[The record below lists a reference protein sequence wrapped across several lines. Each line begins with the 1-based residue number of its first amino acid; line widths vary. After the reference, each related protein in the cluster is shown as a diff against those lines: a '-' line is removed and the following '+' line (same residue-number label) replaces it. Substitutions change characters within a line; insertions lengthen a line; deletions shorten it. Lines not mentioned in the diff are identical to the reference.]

1 MPDTLPP
8 PEQARLAL
16 MLDRLRPRRDDPDPA
31 SRLRA
36 ETDRLGGCPAER
48 DLLRADL
55 LSLLALPGQSAFYAE
70 AGIQSSLGFGMEL
83 RQRIGFRL
91 LPRVPGGN
99 RLEDVAGQLF
109 QQPRDA
115 AWISAVP
122 EADWLALARVLGLD
136 RIEGGQSWEAITALL
151 NAARAVSFRIAS
163 IGLDNE
169 LLRIEPSLD
178 RLESPFL
185 AQNAE
190 FMPLYLNALEA
201 GVLPEADAAC
211 HLPVL
216 LEQCEQVIGRVR
228 RRARDNGTSIH
239 LTYLL
244 ARLDQLLARLRL
256 ILDVLFESP
265 HGEHAVR
272 LFKTLVTA
280 IHDRDNVFRFV
291 GENVNLLARNV
302 TEHASRHGEHYIA
315 GNRAEWWAMGRAAAL
330 GGVIIAL
337 MAAFKIQLGHLH
349 LPPLTEGLVFGLNYG
364 LGFAL
369 IHMLGGVVAT
379 KQPAMTATTLAGE
392 LEDARPRELGRLAG
406 LVETVARTQFAAI
419 AGNVL
424 LALPVA
430 LGLALAWPFMFGS
443 PLAQT
448 DKAVTLL
455 AELHP
460 WTSGAL
466 WYAAVAGVGL
476 FLSGLVAGY
485 YDNKVRYLG
494 TAQRIAQ
501 HPWSRRWLKAER
513 RERLASYID
522 LHHGALM
529 GNLLFGLYL
538 GLAGSVVH
546 LTGLP
551 IDIRHVAFASANL
564 GSALALTDFTV
575 PWPVL
580 AWALAGVIGI
590 GAVNL
595 LVSFALALYVAMR
608 SRRQTLAL
616 LPGLIARV
624 VGNFLR
630 RPWRFLLPEA
640 ADAGQPPTRPADH

>member
-31 SRLRA
+31 SCLRA
-36 ETDRLGGCPAER
+36 ETERLRACPEER
-48 DLLRADL
+48 ELLRADL
-55 LSLLALPGQSAFYAE
+55 LSLLALAGQSAFYAE

-91 LPRVPGGN
+91 LPRVPGGE
-99 RLEDVAGQLF
+99 RLEDVAGHLF
-109 QQPRDA
+109 RKPRDA
-115 AWISAVP
+115 AWINAVP
-122 EADWLALARVLGLD
+122 EADWLALATVLGLD
-136 RIEGGQSWEAITALL
+136 RIERGQSWEAITALL
-151 NAARAVSFRIAS
+151 NAARAVSYRIAS
-163 IGLDNE
+163 VGLDNE
-169 LLRIEPSLD
+169 LLRIEPTLD

-190 FMPLYLNALEA
+190 FMPLYLSALDAGTLPNAEA
-201 GVLPEADAAC
+201 AR

-216 LEQCEQVIGRVR
+216 LDQCDAVIGRVR

-256 ILDVLFESP
+256 ILDVLFDP
-265 HGEHAVR
+265 HHGEHAVR
-272 LFKTLVTA
+272 LFKTLVIA
-280 IHDRDNVFRFV
+280 IRERDNVFRFV

-315 GNRAEWWAMGRAAAL
+315 GSPSEWWAMGRAAAL

-337 MAAFKIQLGHLH
+337 MAAMKIQIGHLH
-349 LPPLTEGLVFGLNYG
+349 LPPLTEGLAFGLNYG

-392 LEDARPRELGRLAG
+392 LEDARPRELDRVAH
-406 LVETVARTQFAAI
+406 LVESVARTQFAAI

-430 LGLALAWPFMFGS
+430 LGLALAWPSLFGA
-443 PLAQT
+443 PLAQAE
-448 DKAVTLL
+448 KAHSLL

-460 WTSGAL
+460 LASGAL

-513 RERLASYID
+513 RERLAAYID

-538 GLAGSVVH
+538 GLAGSIVH

-551 IDIRHVAFASANL
+551 VDIRHVAFASANV
-564 GSALALTDFTV
+564 GSAWALADFAV

-580 AWALAGVIGI
+580 AWALLGVAGI

-616 LPGLIARV
+616 VPGLIARV
-624 VGNFLR
+624 AGNFLR
-630 RPWRFLLPEA
+630 RPWRFLVPEA
-640 ADAGQPPTRPADH
+640 AGAARPPVSPADH